1 MNLKT
6 AITIFSLLFL
16 VSCASNTKDNLREVY
31 QEFENPREAYP
42 RR

>member
-1 MNLKT
+1 MNFKT

-42 RR
+42 KK